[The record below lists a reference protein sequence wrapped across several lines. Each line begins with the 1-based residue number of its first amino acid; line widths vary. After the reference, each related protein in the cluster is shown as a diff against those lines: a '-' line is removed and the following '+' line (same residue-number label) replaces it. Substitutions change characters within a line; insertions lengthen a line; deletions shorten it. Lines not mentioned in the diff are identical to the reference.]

1 MLNFLKLVTVL
12 MWLCDRMSF
21 FLVNIHLNISGLK
34 IMIIIYSQM
43 VWEGHTHTHTHTHSI
58 GRRETVQMRNEF
70 RLTIG
75 EYE

>member
-12 MWLCDRMSF
+12 MWLCDRMSL

-43 VWEGHTHTHTHTHSI
+43 VWEEHTHTHSI

-75 EYE
+75 EYK